1 LGVFL
6 GLDSSEIRELYR
18 LDGMLTVQPVQCN
31 AGHHLLYH
39 RQPRGDRMS
48 EAPLAEA
55 VIALRD
61 YSIQEPA

>member
-1 LGVFL
+1 
-6 GLDSSEIRELYR
+6 
-18 LDGMLTVQPVQCN
+18 MLTVQPVQCN

-39 RQPRGDRMS
+39 RQPRGDRVS